1 LTPFG
6 ATLRFFDATNEA
18 KQLLDVEKNNQWRNG
33 LHSIMDLFE
42 TENSVIFVS
51 GEEDKGKP
59 SETVNRGEESGQ
71 WNVKV

>member
-1 LTPFG
+1 LAQRFD
-6 ATLRFFDATNEA
+6 FFDATNEA

-51 GEEDKGKP
+51 GEENKGKP
-59 SETVNRGEESGQ
+59 TETVNRGREWAVEREGMRM
-71 WNVKV
+71 